1 MNNQHTIYF
10 CQDGLE
16 IELPQGF
23 KFDSHI
29 HNQFFFR
36 TKNYAGGITL
46 FVSLEKYRITM
57 NPPDEIEIG
66 GIHQFCIKRG
76 RITDHAFFDA
86 EELIMK
92 EIILATNQVHWQWEA
107 VFRLE
112 NIWVWLRYGDTRDIS
127 ETVFMTNKERLL
139 DSKWVLEATRKQIET
154 PQTENGDIWRC
165 GYGYQ
170 FWCSPYPKAYR
181 ADGAFGQVTTV
192 LPEKGLAIAV
202 QCPEWGD
209 FDKVKLALHEVF
221 FSQL

>member
-127 ETVFMTNKERLL
+127 
-139 DSKWVLEATRKQIET
+139 
-154 PQTENGDIWRC
+154 
-165 GYGYQ
+165 
-170 FWCSPYPKAYR
+170 
-181 ADGAFGQVTTV
+181 
-192 LPEKGLAIAV
+192 
-202 QCPEWGD
+202 
-209 FDKVKLALHEVF
+209 
-221 FSQL
+221 